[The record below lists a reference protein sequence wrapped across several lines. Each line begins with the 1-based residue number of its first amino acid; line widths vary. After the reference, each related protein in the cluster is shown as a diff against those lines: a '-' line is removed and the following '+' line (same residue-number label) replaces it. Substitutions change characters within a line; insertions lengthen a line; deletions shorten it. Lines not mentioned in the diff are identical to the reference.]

1 MSPNLT
7 DYVTTET
14 VVQAFNGAKD
24 LAQAGAAATV
34 SYYWASALMGCS
46 VPAIFSMILYWAF
59 KRVSQTHRANLEKKN
74 ENGWDFDYI
83 DSGSSRELLFVALIV
98 SIIVWL
104 FALCRFAPAVIS
116 PEGALLYDIV
126 TGVSK

>member
-1 MSPNLT
+1 MNPNLT

-34 SYYWASALMGCS
+34 SYYWTSALMGCI

-59 KRVSQTHRANLEKKN
+59 KRVNQTHRANLEKNN
-74 ENGWDFDYI
+74 ENKWNFDYI
-83 DSGSSRELLFVALIV
+83 DSGSNRELLFVVLIV
-98 SIIVWL
+98 SIAICL
-104 FALCRFAPAVIS
+104 FALCHFAPAVIS
-116 PEGALLYDIV
+116 PEGALIYDIV